1 MQRKLRMLLLCGSL
15 ATFAAPAA
23 FAQTATLTRAVATGT
38 DDAEEYAPGGT
49 GNIGEMD
56 LTSSDLEIMLDG
68 TKKQYI
74 GIRFTDITIPQG
86 ATIVSAYVQF
96 ANKGDKTP
104 VSGAAVIR
112 GEAANTSAT
121 YAATTFNISSR
132 PVTTDS
138 VIWPGSVSASWGTA
152 AGGTAG
158 ADQRTPDLKNII
170 QAIVNRTGWVSGN
183 ALSVIL
189 NGEGV
194 RNAYS
199 YNGSASSAPKLT
211 IQYISS
217 TPPVMP
223 VINFP
228 IPKFALWRYLDNG
241 TNQDTA
247 WRQPGFAD
255 NTWSFGP
262 GKLGYSDNPATVLS
276 YGPSSS
282 NKYITYYFRKQ
293 FNVTSLAALSDT
305 LALNILRDDGAVVY
319 INGKEVVRTNMPSG
333 VINYMTW
340 SSSIVDGP
348 DESTYFPYLVPK
360 TALVAG
366 LNTIAVEVHQRDG
379 TSSDLGFDME
389 LINYVPPA
397 PPTQSILR
405 GPYLQ
410 VGTPT
415 SMNVRWRTTL
425 PAKTVVR
432 YGLAPNALTM
442 SAIDTNTVMEHEVK
456 LTNLTPH
463 TKYWYSI
470 GSLTDTL
477 QGDSANY
484 FMTLRVA
491 GDKGLQRF
499 GVIGDCGNNSTNQ
512 KNVRDQ
518 VINYLGNDYMDSWI
532 LLGDNAYTSGT
543 DAEFQSSFFNIYK
556 DGFLKQNPLYP
567 APGNHDYGNG
577 SAARQIDHNV
587 PYYSIFSMP
596 QQGEAGGV
604 PSQTKAFYSFDN
616 GNVHFL
622 SLDSYGKEDSVT
634 RLYDTLGAQVQW
646 IKADLA
652 ANTNKEWV
660 IAYWH
665 HPPYSM
671 GSHNSDNET
680 QMVLIRENFIRILER
695 MGVDMILC
703 GHSHDYERSKLM
715 KGHYGIENTFD
726 STIHNLSNSSG
737 KYDGSNNSCPYLKDT
752 VNNFE
757 GTVYVVSGSAG
768 QLGGTQSGYPH
779 NALAAYSNA
788 TNGGAM
794 ILEVEGNRLDA
805 KWICADGSI
814 RDKFTLMKN
823 TNFTKTFTINEGDS
837 VQLTAGFNGRYAWSH
852 TADSTKSLWV
862 KPTDTTTYVVKDVY
876 ECVTDSFI
884 VNVNPIVIPPTGIGN
899 VALAASDI
907 ILAPNPSRNNEMA
920 INLKKGT
927 TLSAQLRLTDAA
939 GRVIFTK
946 ETVLTTSPQR
956 FLPDLHKGIYILSV
970 ISNEGSVNK
979 KVVIE

>member
-1 MQRKLRMLLLCGSL
+1 MQRKLRMLLLCGGLSV
-15 ATFAAPAA
+15 FAAPAT
-23 FAQTATLTRAVATGT
+23 FAQTVTLTRTVATGT
-38 DDAEEYAPGGT
+38 DDAEECVPGGSGT
-49 GNIGEMD
+49 VGDMD

-68 TKKQYI
+68 TKRQKV
-74 GIRFTDITIPQG
+74 GIRFANITIPQG
-86 ATIVSAYVQF
+86 ANIVSAYVQF

-104 VSGAAVIR
+104 VLGAAVIK
-112 GEAANTSAT
+112 GEAVNSSAT
-121 YAATTFNISSR
+121 FTSTAFNLSSR

-138 VIWPGSVSASWGTA
+138 VIWPGSVSSTWGTSA
-152 AGGTAG
+152 AGTAG
-158 ADQRTPDLKNII
+158 PDQRTPDLKNII
-170 QAIVNRTGWVSGN
+170 QAIVNRTGWASGN
-183 ALSVIL
+183 ALSLVL
-189 NGEGV
+189 SGEGV
-194 RNAYS
+194 RNTYS
-199 YNGSASSAPKLT
+199 YNGSATLAPQLI
-211 IQYISS
+211 IQYTSS
-217 TPPVMP
+217 VRPVMP

-228 IPKFALWRYLDNG
+228 VPKFSLWRYLDDG

-247 WRQPGFAD
+247 WRRPGFND
-255 NTWSFGP
+255 STWAFGP
-262 GKLGYSDNPATVLS
+262 GKLGYSDNPATVLRF
-276 YGPSSS
+276 GPSSS
-282 NKYITYYFRKQ
+282 NKYITYYFRKNI
-293 FNVTSLAALSDT
+293 NVTSMAALADT
-305 LALNILRDDGAVVY
+305 LELNILRDDGAVVY
-319 INGKEVVRTNMPSG
+319 INGREVVRTNMPAG

-348 DESTYFPYLVPK
+348 DESTYFPYLIPK
-360 TALVAG
+360 SSLVAG
-366 LNTIAVEVHQRDG
+366 INTIAVEVHQRDG

-389 LINYVPPA
+389 LINHVPPP
-397 PPTQSILR
+397 PPTQGIMR

-410 VGTPT
+410 IGTPT

-425 PAKTVVR
+425 AANSVVR

-442 SAIDTNTVMEHEVK
+442 SAVDTNRLSEHEVK

-470 GSLTDTL
+470 GSTTDTL
-477 QGDSANY
+477 QGDSTNF
-484 FMTLRVA
+484 FMTTRVA
-491 GDKGLQRF
+491 GDTGLQRI
-499 GVIGDCGNNSTNQ
+499 GVFGDCGNNSTNQ

-518 VINYLGNDYMDSWI
+518 VIRYLGDDYMDSWI

-543 DAEFQSSFFNIYK
+543 DAEFQSGFFNIYK

-577 SAARQIDHNV
+577 SAARQNDHAV

-604 PSQTKAFYSFDN
+604 ASGTKAFYSFDN

-622 SLDSYGKEDSVT
+622 SLDSYGKEDSLT

-652 ANTNKEWV
+652 ANRNKGWV

-671 GSHNSDNET
+671 GSHNSDNEA

-715 KGHYGIENTFD
+715 KGHYGKENTFD

-737 KYDGSNNSCPYLKDT
+737 RYDGSDNSCPYLKDT
-752 VNNFE
+752 VDNFE
-757 GTVYVVSGSAG
+757 GTVYVVSGSSG
-768 QLGGTQSGYPH
+768 QLGGMQSGYPH

-794 ILEVEGNRLDA
+794 VLEVEGNRLDA
-805 KWICADGSI
+805 KWICADGTI

-823 TNFTKTFTINEGDS
+823 TNFTKTHVINAGDS
-837 VQLTAGFNGRYAWSH
+837 LLLTAGFNGRYSWSH
-852 TADSTKSLWV
+852 TTDSSKTTWV
-862 KPTDTTTYVVKDVY
+862 KPTDTTIYVVKDVY

-884 VNVNPIVIPPTGIGN
+884 VNVVPVPNKVGEIS
-899 VALAASDI
+899 LAANNI

-920 INLKKGT
+920 INLRKGNA
-927 TLSAQLRLTDAA
+927 LNAQLRLTDAA

-946 ETVLTTSPQR
+946 ETVLTTAPQR

-970 ISNEGSVNK
+970 TTGEGAVNK